1 MSMDETRAGSSGLLI
16 AQPLSGVRVLDLSR
30 FPPGA
35 YCTVLLGDL
44 GAEVCRVDAPGAD
57 LTRAGI
63 GVGLGR
69 GRRSAAIDLRHPQGP
84 EVLRRVAGWADV
96 LVENNRPGDM
106 EARGYGY
113 RQISAEHPR
122 LVWCSITGFGQ
133 DGPYAR
139 YPGHDLTYTAQSG
152 LLAAINP
159 ELPWHPQQVLAL
171 PIGAMLAASAITA
184 ALFDRERTGRGRW
197 IDISL
202 TEAATWLL
210 TGSDRSLAEGSWI
223 PVSASRRLYR
233 CADGRYVTVAAQEPR
248 TWAALCE
255 GLGLPELAREGP
267 LVVEHSAELEA
278 RLASAFATRPA
289 AEWLTLL
296 GPKGAAISIV
306 NHGADVVSDPHV
318 RTRES
323 VVEIEGVPLPAN
335 PIRMGDRD
343 GFHRATNTGAPPKV
357 GADTSWL
364 LSNAGFSTAE
374 IDGLR
379 SAGAVADAGSP

>member
-223 PVSASRRLYR
+223 PVSASPPVPLCRRPLR
-233 CADGRYVTVAAQEPR
+233 HGRRAGTEDLGGVVRGPR
-248 TWAALCE
+248 
-255 GLGLPELAREGP
+255 PSRARARGP
-267 LVVEHSAELEA
+267 TGGG
-278 RLASAFATRPA
+278 AFGRA
-289 AEWLTLL
+289 
-296 GPKGAAISIV
+296 GGAAGIGV
-306 NHGADVVSDPHV
+306 RYETCGGVAD
-318 RTRES
+318 
-323 VVEIEGVPLPAN
+323 L
-335 PIRMGDRD
+335 
-343 GFHRATNTGAPPKV
+343 
-357 GADTSWL
+357 
-364 LSNAGFSTAE
+364 
-374 IDGLR
+374 
-379 SAGAVADAGSP
+379 AGAEGCRDQHRQPRC